1 MLGFDSKD
9 VFFVFPSFFWGVS
22 KAKKTV
28 SLFFAFCIHAI
39 NQYLRKTK
47 NSFLLLL
54 KPFQKHL
61 MFTEVNVCK

>member
-9 VFFVFPSFFWGVS
+9 VFFVFPSFFGGVS

-47 NSFLLLL
+47 LIFIALETISET
-54 KPFQKHL
+54 L